1 MNFRGAAIYGQTY
14 IEQTGASAHDEARL
28 IESLDA
34 GGAISGLAI
43 RQMRSCVGEV
53 HPGGQIRVVGCKF
66 KRRNLKDMYQSS

>member
-1 MNFRGAAIYGQTY
+1 
-14 IEQTGASAHDEARL
+14 L

-53 HPGGQIRVVGCKF
+53 HPGRQIRVVGCKF